1 MCRRVPGHLGHRSIH
16 HLPSVQDIMKHLKQT
31 AGYVLWSN
39 TSASEAALMGKDNI
53 NLRSVILVRIVSPGK
68 HNNATH

>member
-16 HLPSVQDIMKHLKQT
+16 HLPSVQDIMKCLKQT
-31 AGYVLWSN
+31 AGYVLWST